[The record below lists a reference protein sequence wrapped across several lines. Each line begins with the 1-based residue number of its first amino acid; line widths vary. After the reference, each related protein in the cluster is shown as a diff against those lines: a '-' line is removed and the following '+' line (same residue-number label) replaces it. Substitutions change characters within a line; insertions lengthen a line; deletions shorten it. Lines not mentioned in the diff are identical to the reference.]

1 MNTYEFVTIAI
12 AITSILVSVILTTR
26 SIRASN
32 KSTRLLSKV
41 MRENSRMTTSDHLSL
56 YRTEAFYNFTIIK
69 NLELEIQNVQQ
80 RINSAPDKDKE
91 ELDVKLKQLR
101 MNLHYMK
108 IRETQLMQGDFT
120 LQQDLSELFKEYKI
134 N

>member
-1 MNTYEFVTIAI
+1 MNAYEFITIAI

-41 MRENSRMTTSDHLSL
+41 MRENSRMTTSEHLSL
-56 YRTEAFYNFTIIK
+56 YRIEAFYNSVVIK
-69 NLELEIQNVQQ
+69 NLEFDIQNIQQ
-80 RINSAPDKDKE
+80 KINSVSDKE
-91 ELDVKLKQLR
+91 KEEMDVKLKQLQ
-101 MNLHYMK
+101 MNLHFMK
-108 IRETQLMQGDFT
+108 IREAQLIQGDFT
-120 LQQDLSELFKEYKI
+120 LLKDLSELFKEYKI